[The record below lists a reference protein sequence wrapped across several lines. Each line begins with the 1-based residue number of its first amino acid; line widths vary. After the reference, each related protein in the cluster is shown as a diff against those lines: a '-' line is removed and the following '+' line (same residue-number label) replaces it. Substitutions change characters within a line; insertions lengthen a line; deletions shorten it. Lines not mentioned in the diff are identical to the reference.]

1 MSAQPKLGHEASV
14 SAQAPL
20 TKAAE
25 LRQQTYRGTHLR
37 DSKGVYAWK
46 DERFPSITTLLKVL
60 DKPALPRWASKSVA
74 EYVAD
79 YVSRYV
85 PEHKTGWK
93 EVQEHLSD
101 VEKLKNVP
109 WAYAETKRDLGSNLH
124 DIAEQVAGGTPVN
137 PDVFADDVRPLVRGF
152 LMFVE
157 DECPEFLA
165 METGVFNRTVGYACT
180 LDTVVNLPRRKRT
193 VVCDF
198 KASKDSYAEHSL
210 QVAAQRFAEFIG
222 LRDGTEIPMMETDG
236 AMILLVLPDGYK
248 LLEWPTDAADL
259 DDVAALATIYRRNQ
273 RKLKY
278 TVVAERTVEV
288 A

>member
-1 MSAQPKLGHEASV
+1 MSAQPA
-14 SAQAPL
+14 

-25 LRQQTYRGTHLR
+25 LRKQTYRGTHMR
-37 DSKGVYAWK
+37 DSKGVYTWK

-79 YVSRYV
+79 YVTRQV
-85 PEHKTGWK
+85 PAERIGWK
-93 EVQEHLSD
+93 QAQEHLSD

-109 WAYAETKRDLGSNLH
+109 WAYAEKKRDLGSTFH

-137 PDVFADDVRPLVRGF
+137 PDVFADDVRPLVKSF
-152 LMFVE
+152 LQFVD

-165 METGVFNRTVGYACT
+165 METGCFNRSVGYACT
-180 LDTVVNLPRRKRT
+180 LDTVVYLPKRDRT
-193 VVCDF
+193 VVMDY
-198 KASKDSYAEHSL
+198 KASNDSYPEHSL
-210 QVAAQRFAEFIG
+210 QVAAQRFSEFIG
-222 LRDGTEIPMMETDG
+222 LRDGTEAPMIETDG
-236 AMILLVLPDGYK
+236 AMILLILPTGYR
-248 LLEWPTDAADL
+248 LLEWQTDPSDL
-259 DDVAALATIYRRNQ
+259 DDVRALVTLYNRNQ

-278 TVVAERTVEV
+278 QAVSEWEA